1 MRPKILHL
9 KVVPVIQPVSFRLN
23 RAFSLTWSASM
34 QIYWRKESFQIRK
47 EFNSHRIGLGP
58 QHGRRFIVLEHQ
70 YGRREVMWKLS
81 IGIRSLCNDDGDLNE
96 NGKKAI
102 GLDWQD
108 NNFAHASCFF
118 CTFLCRHCTTTMWN
132 VLIPPF
138 LENMNTRLRLSF
150 SFPELRY
157 SLLEFNSRKNCQ
169 HLTNWTRRNKRYLVW
184 SSLNSLF
191 KWRFHSRRRRCCL
204 SSLLISWTPPL
215 KNKHLVPLPM
225 QGYSNYLS

>member
-1 MRPKILHL
+1 MFPKYI
-9 KVVPVIQPVSFRLN
+9 KG
-23 RAFSLTWSASM
+23 SL
-34 QIYWRKESFQIRK
+34 R
-47 EFNSHRIGLGP
+47 
-58 QHGRRFIVLEHQ
+58 
-70 YGRREVMWKLS
+70 
-81 IGIRSLCNDDGDLNE
+81 NDDGDVNE

-108 NNFAHASCFF
+108 NNFARVSRFF

-138 LENMNTRLRLSF
+138 LENVNTRPRLSF

-157 SLLEFNSRKNCQ
+157 SLLEFNSRKKLCQ

-184 SSLNSLF
+184 SSLNSPF
-191 KWRFHSRRRRCCL
+191 KWRFHSHRRLCCL

-215 KNKHLVPLPM
+215 KNKHLAAPNARIFQLFVLGCLPFVKTDLPD
-225 QGYSNYLS
+225 QFNRKGSSTINHGCQASQFLNTLRDRNGF